1 MSCLD
6 CRKLAEYQRGIIRA
20 MNHAVSDSRY
30 ENTTVNRIITLN
42 RDVLEQC
49 KSPCRESL
57 IFTGDA
63 HGSMRLYKWLYSDNI
78 YLDSFGGINYRG
90 SDGLWSAIGA
100 CVLSESH
107 GLVTQIPDRLYV
119 MYGVYDTGLP
129 QTQPTIDVVSR
140 CFTDIY
146 VYNELD
152 PISNELVIREY
163 LNNLANDDTLT
174 IYRPYDAGYEIAT
187 SSMDELIPV
196 K

>member
-6 CRKLAEYQRGIIRA
+6 CHKLAEYQRGIIRA
-20 MNHAVSDSRY
+20 MNHAISDSRY
-30 ENTTVNRIITLN
+30 ENTTANRIITLN

-49 KSPCRESL
+49 KSPSRESL
-57 IFTGDA
+57 IFTGDP

-100 CVLSESH
+100 CVLSESE
-107 GLVTQIPDRLYV
+107 GLVTQIPYRLYV

-129 QTQPTIDVVSR
+129 QMQPTIDVAAR
-140 CFTDIY
+140 CFTDIF

-152 PISNELVIREY
+152 PTSNEIVIEEY
-163 LNNLANDDTLT
+163 LNSLTDDDTLT
-174 IYRPYDAGYEIAT
+174 KYCPYDAGYEIAS
-187 SSMDELIPV
+187 SSMTELIPL

>member
-20 MNHAVSDSRY
+20 MNHAISDSRY

-49 KSPCRESL
+49 KSQTRESL

-90 SDGLWSAIGA
+90 RDGLWSAIGA

-107 GLVTQIPDRLYV
+107 GLVTQIPDRLYA

-146 VYNELD
+146 VYSELD
-152 PISNELVIREY
+152 PISNELVIEAY
-163 LNNLANDDTLT
+163 LDGLADDDTL
-174 IYRPYDAGYEIAT
+174 IMYSPYEAGYEIAS
-187 SSMDELIPV
+187 SSMAELIPL